1 MVHFNYSPLPC
12 LAGLFVLCMDS
23 IHVFERMG
31 TFWSHCCTSKIYN
44 PLPCQHGKLNSFCT
58 LHGSFTCSLEYWDI
72 LGPLLH
78 IETLYPSSLSTM
90 GRSVIDKIFT
100 GVMSI
105 PQEPVDRIHLVK
117 YSKIDLGFLR
127 FYW

>member
-1 MVHFNYSPLPC
+1 
-12 LAGLFVLCMDS
+12 
-23 IHVFERMG
+23 
-31 TFWSHCCTSKIYN
+31 
-44 PLPCQHGKLNSFCT
+44 
-58 LHGSFTCSLEYWDI
+58 
-72 LGPLLH
+72 
-78 IETLYPSSLSTM
+78 M